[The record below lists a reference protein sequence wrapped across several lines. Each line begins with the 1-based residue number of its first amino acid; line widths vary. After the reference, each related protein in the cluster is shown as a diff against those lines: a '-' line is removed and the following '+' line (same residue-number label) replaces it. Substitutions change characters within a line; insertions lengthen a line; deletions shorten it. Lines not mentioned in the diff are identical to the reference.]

1 MTNSEHIHRS
11 IAEADDLEA
20 VGDEPISVGDVF
32 RSLAAH
38 PAQII
43 TRWNWKAALLGA
55 LLRASFYVTV
65 YKASRENWR
74 AAFAAAMVEFTF
86 RFVTSGASGALVQ
99 SFRRATPAWLA
110 TLIVTISLPVISH
123 SIEIFTHYVQET
135 YFSAILPASEN
146 KSRQIAFAVSVLF
159 SVLSA
164 MFNLFIMRHGVLLV
178 GAGTESKSLWS
189 DIKRFPMLIIEFVSF
204 LPIEIINSVKNRNYL
219 PAIGI
224 FIAFGLIVGSIL
236 GAFRGKWSWA
246 WTTALGAWAVFFVF
260 TLLVAVVLYFI
271 DRRDGKSVDG
281 ETVGR

>member
-1 MTNSEHIHRS
+1 MISSENIHRS
-11 IAEADDLEA
+11 IAEADDLEE
-20 VGDEPISVGDVF
+20 VRDEQISVGDVF

-65 YKASRENWR
+65 YKASKENWR
-74 AAFAAAMVEFTF
+74 AAMAAAMVEFTF
-86 RFVTSGASGALVQ
+86 RFVTSGVSGALVQ

-110 TLIVTISLPVISH
+110 TLIVTISLPTISH
-123 SIEIFTHYVQET
+123 SIEYFTHYAQER
-135 YFSAILPASEN
+135 YFSEIFPASEN

-178 GAGTESKSLWS
+178 GAGQESKSLWS
-189 DIKRFPMLIIEFVSF
+189 DIKRFPLLIVEFLSF
-204 LPIEIINSVKNRNYL
+204 LPIEIINYVKSRNYL

-224 FIAFGLIVGSIL
+224 FLGFGLVVGTIL
-236 GAFRGKWSWA
+236 GVFRGRWAWA
-246 WTTALGAWAVFFVF
+246 WTTALGAWAIFFVF
-260 TLLVAVVLYFI
+260 ILFVAVVLQI
-271 DRRDGKSVDG
+271 TNRREKN
-281 ETVGR
+281 